1 MAAAISSNPA
11 PSKSV
16 TISSIDCPG
25 NSSARACS
33 LAASSSG
40 RRTAYSFAVLA
51 GAGAFFHRS
60 SKGLNFT
67 STPPYQTTATGYYRP
82 RGPSI
87 SAQSKPRPINL
98 PSSGN
103 SPHIGGAPNS
113 TDGAGGGAGGWRRNL
128 SGVFEY
134 SSRALGLVWST
145 NRALSITLA
154 VLTLIAGVLPAGV
167 AYVGAQ
173 IVDAVIHAADLH
185 HRAGTT
191 YLNNVVRYV
200 ALEALLVAA
209 TAMAQRGISL
219 AQSLLR
225 AQLGQRVNVMIL
237 EKALTLD
244 LTQFEDSEF
253 YDKLTR
259 ARREASSRPLSL
271 VMRTFGLLQNAIS
284 LVSFGGLLVRFSPWA
299 VVLLILAGLPA
310 FLAEA
315 KFSGE
320 AFRLFRWRAPE
331 SRMQI
336 YLESVLAREDYAKE
350 VKLFE
355 LGPRFLDRYR
365 DIFTRLY
372 REDRD
377 LTLRRDAWGFGL
389 GLLGTAALYGGY
401 VWIAAETV
409 LGAMTVGQMTMY
421 LMLFRQGQSAVSA
434 ALSAVSGLY
443 EDNLYLSNLFE
454 YLEQPVQGSSG
465 TLTAGPKPGDG
476 IRFEDVEFVYPD
488 STAPAL
494 SHIDLHVKPGE
505 SLALVGENGSGKTT
519 MIKLLTRLYRP
530 TSGRILLDGLD
541 LQEWDETVLRRR
553 IGVIFQDFARYQ
565 MLVGENIGAGDERA
579 FDDEARWRSA
589 AMQGLAAEFVEALPS
604 GYRTQLGKWFKDGRE
619 LSGGQWQK
627 IALARA
633 FMRNEAD
640 ILVLD
645 EPTAAIDAAAE
656 AEVFEHFRELTRN
669 RIAIVISHRFST
681 VRMADQILVLDE
693 GRIVERG
700 SHDSLLA
707 EDGRYAKLFTLQAR
721 GYR

>member
-1 MAAAISSNPA
+1 
-11 PSKSV
+11 
-16 TISSIDCPG
+16 
-25 NSSARACS
+25 
-33 LAASSSG
+33 L
-40 RRTAYSFAVLA
+40 
-51 GAGAFFHRS
+51 
-60 SKGLNFT
+60 
-67 STPPYQTTATGYYRP
+67 
-82 RGPSI
+82 
-87 SAQSKPRPINL
+87 
-98 PSSGN
+98 
-103 SPHIGGAPNS
+103 
-113 TDGAGGGAGGWRRNL
+113 
-128 SGVFEY
+128 GVFAY
-134 SSRALGLVWST
+134 GSRALALVWTT
-145 NRALSITLA
+145 NKALSVMLA
-154 VLTLIAGVLPAGV
+154 LLTLVAGVLPAGI

-185 HRAGTT
+185 RHTGTT
-191 YLNNVVRYV
+191 PLTQVVKFV

-209 TAMAQRGISL
+209 TSMAQRGISL

-284 LVSFGGLLVRFSPWA
+284 LVSFGGLLIRFSPWA

-310 FLAEA
+310 FVAEA

-331 SRMQI
+331 ARMQI
-336 YLESVLAREDYAKE
+336 YLESVLAREDNAKE

-355 LGPRFLDRYR
+355 LGPRLLDRYN

-389 GLLGTAALYGGY
+389 GLLGTATLYGGY
-401 VWIAAETV
+401 AWIAAETV

-443 EDNLYLSNLFE
+443 EDNLYLSNLYE
-454 YLEQPVQGSSG
+454 YLEQPIGSRSG
-465 TLTAGPKPGDG
+465 DTKHGPSPGDG
-476 IRFEDVEFVYPD
+476 IRFENVEFIYPGAA
-488 STAPAL
+488 TPAL
-494 SHIDLHVKPGE
+494 SGIDLHVRPGE
-505 SLALVGENGSGKTT
+505 SLALVGQNGSGKTT
-519 MIKLLTRLYRP
+519 LIKLLTRLYQP
-530 TSGRILLDGLD
+530 TRGRILLDGLD
-541 LQEWDETVLRRR
+541 LREWDETTLRQR

-565 MLVGENIGAGDERA
+565 MLVGENIGAGDVRA
-579 FDDEARWRSA
+579 FDDESRWRSA
-589 AMQGLAAEFVEALPS
+589 AAQGLAAEFVDTLPA
-604 GYRTQLGKWFKDGRE
+604 GYHTQLGKWFKDGRE

-645 EPTAAIDAAAE
+645 EPTAAIDAGAE

-681 VRMADQILVLDE
+681 VRMTDQILVLEE

-700 SHDSLLA
+700 SHETLMA
-707 EDGRYAKLFTLQAR
+707 ADGRYAKLFTLQAR

>member
-1 MAAAISSNPA
+1 
-11 PSKSV
+11 
-16 TISSIDCPG
+16 
-25 NSSARACS
+25 
-33 LAASSSG
+33 LAA
-40 RRTAYSFAVLA
+40 
-51 GAGAFFHRS
+51 H
-60 SKGLNFT
+60 
-67 STPPYQTTATGYYRP
+67 P
-82 RGPSI
+82 
-87 SAQSKPRPINL
+87 
-98 PSSGN
+98 
-103 SPHIGGAPNS
+103 SPHH
-113 TDGAGGGAGGWRRNL
+113 AGSPHLGQASPAADQSGSQRGL
-128 SGVFEY
+128 LGVFAY
-134 SSRALGLVWST
+134 GSRALVLVWTT
-145 NRALSITLA
+145 NRALSVMLA
-154 VLTLIAGVLPAGV
+154 LLTLVAGVLPAAI

-185 HRAGTT
+185 RHTGTT
-191 YLNNVVRYV
+191 LLTPVVKYV
-200 ALEALLVAA
+200 GLEAVAVAA
-209 TAMAQRGISL
+209 TSMAQRGISL

-284 LVSFGGLLVRFSPWA
+284 LVSFGGLLIRFSPWA
-299 VVLLILAGLPA
+299 VVLLVLAGLPA
-310 FLAEA
+310 FVAEA

-331 SRMQI
+331 ARMQI
-336 YLESVLAREDYAKE
+336 YLESVLAREDNAKE

-355 LGPRFLDRYR
+355 LGPRLLDRYR

-389 GLLGTAALYGGY
+389 GLLGTATLYGGY
-401 VWIAAETV
+401 GWIAAETV

-421 LMLFRQGQSAVSA
+421 LMLFRQGQTAVSA

-443 EDNLYLSNLFE
+443 EDNLYLSNLYE
-454 YLEQPVQGSSG
+454 YLEQPNGSRSG
-465 TLTAGPKPGDG
+465 EAKRGPSPGDG
-476 IRFEDVEFVYPD
+476 IRFENVEFIYPG
-488 STAPAL
+488 TATPAL
-494 SHIDLHVKPGE
+494 SGIDLHVRPGE
-505 SLALVGENGSGKTT
+505 SLALVGQNGSGKTT
-519 MIKLLTRLYRP
+519 LIKLLTRLYQP
-530 TSGRILLDGLD
+530 TRGRILLDGLD
-541 LQEWDETVLRRR
+541 LKEWDETTLRQR

-565 MLVGENIGAGDERA
+565 MLVGENIGAGDVRA
-579 FDDEARWRSA
+579 FDDESRWRSA
-589 AMQGLAAEFVEALPS
+589 AAQGLAAEFVDALPA
-604 GYRTQLGKWFKDGRE
+604 GYHTQLGKWFKDGRE

-645 EPTAAIDAAAE
+645 EPTAAIDAGAE

-681 VRMADQILVLDE
+681 VRMTDQILVLEE

-700 SHDSLLA
+700 SHESLMA
-707 EDGRYAKLFTLQAR
+707 ADGRYAKLFTLQAR

>member
-1 MAAAISSNPA
+1 MNDAAHPHAGSPH
-11 PSKSV
+11 
-16 TISSIDCPG
+16 
-25 NSSARACS
+25 
-33 LAASSSG
+33 SG
-40 RRTAYSFAVLA
+40 RASPAA
-51 GAGAFFHRS
+51 DPSGAQRS
-60 SKGLNFT
+60 L
-67 STPPYQTTATGYYRP
+67 
-82 RGPSI
+82 
-87 SAQSKPRPINL
+87 L
-98 PSSGN
+98 
-103 SPHIGGAPNS
+103 
-113 TDGAGGGAGGWRRNL
+113 
-128 SGVFEY
+128 GVFAY
-134 SSRALGLVWST
+134 SSRALDLVWTT
-145 NRALSITLA
+145 NRALSVMLA
-154 VLTLIAGVLPAGV
+154 LLTLVAGVLPAAI

-173 IVDAVIHAADLH
+173 IVDAVIHAADF
-185 HRAGTT
+185 HRHTGAMLFGP
-191 YLNNVVRYV
+191 VVKYV
-200 ALEALLVAA
+200 GLEAAAVAVS
-209 TAMAQRGISL
+209 AMAQRGISL
-219 AQSLLR
+219 VQSLLR

-284 LVSFGGLLVRFSPWA
+284 LVSFGGLLIRFSPWA
-299 VVLLILAGLPA
+299 VVLLVLAGLPA

-331 SRMQI
+331 ARMQI
-336 YLESVLAREDYAKE
+336 YLESVLAREDNAKE

-355 LGPRFLDRYR
+355 LGPRLLDRYR

-389 GLLGTAALYGGY
+389 GLLGTATLYGGY
-401 VWIAAETV
+401 AWIAAETV
-409 LGAMTVGQMTMY
+409 LGNMTVGQMTMY
-421 LMLFRQGQSAVSA
+421 LMLFRQGQTAVSA

-443 EDNLYLSNLFE
+443 EDNLYLSNLYE
-454 YLEQPVQGSSG
+454 YLEQPIGSPSG
-465 TLTAGPKPGDG
+465 DEMHGPSPGDG
-476 IRFEDVEFVYPD
+476 IRFEDVEFIYPGAA
-488 STAPAL
+488 APAL
-494 SHIDLHVKPGE
+494 SGIDLHVRPGE
-505 SLALVGENGSGKTT
+505 SLALVGQNGSGKTT
-519 MIKLLTRLYRP
+519 LIKLLTRLYHP
-530 TSGRILLDGLD
+530 TRGRILLDGLD
-541 LQEWDETVLRRR
+541 LEEWDETTLRQR

-565 MLVGENIGAGDERA
+565 MLVGENIGAGDVRA
-579 FDDEARWRSA
+579 FDDEGRWRSA
-589 AMQGLAAEFVEALPS
+589 AAQGLAAEFVETLPA
-604 GYRTQLGKWFKDGRE
+604 GYHTQLGKWFKDGRE

-645 EPTAAIDAAAE
+645 EPTAAIDAGAE

-681 VRMADQILVLDE
+681 VRMTDQILVLEE

-700 SHDSLLA
+700 SHESLMTA
-707 EDGRYAKLFTLQAR
+707 DGRYAKLFTLQAR

>member
-1 MAAAISSNPA
+1 MGLHGIFTYSQRALSLVWTTNKAL
-11 PSKSV
+11 
-16 TISSIDCPG
+16 SI
-25 NSSARACS
+25 
-33 LAASSSG
+33 
-40 RRTAYSFAVLA
+40 
-51 GAGAFFHRS
+51 
-60 SKGLNFT
+60 
-67 STPPYQTTATGYYRP
+67 
-82 RGPSI
+82 
-87 SAQSKPRPINL
+87 
-98 PSSGN
+98 
-103 SPHIGGAPNS
+103 
-113 TDGAGGGAGGWRRNL
+113 
-128 SGVFEY
+128 
-134 SSRALGLVWST
+134 ALGL
-145 NRALSITLA
+145 
-154 VLTLIAGVLPAGV
+154 LTLVAGVLPAGV
-167 AYVGAQ
+167 AFVGAQ

-185 HRAGTT
+185 HRTGAVAYAT
-191 YLNNVVRYV
+191 VFKFV

-271 VMRTFGLLQNAIS
+271 VMRTFALLQNAIS
-284 LVSFGGLLVRFSPWA
+284 LISFGGLLVRFSPWA
-299 VVLLILAGLPA
+299 VALLILAGLPA
-310 FLAEA
+310 FFAEA

-355 LGPRFLDRYR
+355 LGRRFLDRYR

-372 REDRD
+372 KEDRD
-377 LTLRRDAWGFGL
+377 LTLRRDGWGFAL
-389 GLLGTAALYGGY
+389 GLLGTATLYGGY
-401 VWIAAETV
+401 AWIAAATV
-409 LGAMTVGQMTMY
+409 LGRMSVGQMTMY
-421 LMLFRQGQSAVSA
+421 LMLFRQGQAAVSA
-434 ALSAVSGLY
+434 ALSAVGGLY
-443 EDNLYLSNLFE
+443 EDNLYLSNLYE
-454 YLEQPVQGSSG
+454 YLEQPVGRAGGSATQGP
-465 TLTAGPKPGDG
+465 APGDG
-476 IRFEDVEFVYPD
+476 VRFENVEFVYPGAA
-488 STAPAL
+488 TPAL
-494 SHIDLHVKPGE
+494 SGIELHVRPGE

-519 MIKLLTRLYRP
+519 LIKLLTRLYQP
-530 TSGRILLDGLD
+530 TRGRILLDGLD
-541 LQEWDETVLRRR
+541 LKDWDEGTLRRR
-553 IGVIFQDFARYQ
+553 VGVIFQDFARYQ

-579 FDDEARWRSA
+579 FEDEARWRSA
-589 AMQGLAAEFVEALPS
+589 AQKGLAADFVDSLPV

-627 IALARA
+627 IALSRA
-633 FMRNEAD
+633 FMRSEAD

-645 EPTAAIDAAAE
+645 EPTAAIDAGAE

-681 VRMADQILVLDE
+681 VRVTDQILVLED

-700 SHDSLLA
+700 SHDSLMAL
-707 EDGRYAKLFTLQAR
+707 DGRYAKLFSLQAR